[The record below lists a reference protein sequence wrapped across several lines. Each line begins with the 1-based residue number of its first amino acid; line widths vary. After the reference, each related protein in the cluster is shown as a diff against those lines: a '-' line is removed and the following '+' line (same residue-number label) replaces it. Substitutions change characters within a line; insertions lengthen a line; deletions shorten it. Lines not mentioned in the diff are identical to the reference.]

1 MKNLLWKNLEKTRG
15 TKIPIAQSWQK
26 KMVCIPKSQ
35 PQDCVDNPIW
45 LLYPKLKTFFWIW
58 CQVYFS
64 MNMFFCFFLKDEP
77 LETTVGNLSVCF
89 LTCLILNNRK
99 LVFFLPN
106 QFIIYIESI
115 NLILVGKPQQFL
127 VRATFSSFSH
137 PSHLGIL
144 VLRLLC

>member
-45 LLYPKLKTFFWIW
+45 LLYPKLKTLFWIW

-64 MNMFFCFFLKDEP
+64 MNMFFLFFFKGWTFRDDCGE
-77 LETTVGNLSVCF
+77 F
-89 LTCLILNNRK
+89 ICL
-99 LVFFLPN
+99 FP
-106 QFIIYIESI
+106 YMSDS
-115 NLILVGKPQQFL
+115 QQ
-127 VRATFSSFSH
+127 
-137 PSHLGIL
+137 P
-144 VLRLLC
+144 